1 VHAGGGVLGAV
12 CIIDINASTV
22 DVPAVDQL
30 ALHQT
35 TGDAQCSAVHSW
47 AAQLQ
52 VTNSA
57 CLGDDVIIPEPVL
70 KLGIRVL
77 LQKRF

>member
-1 VHAGGGVLGAV
+1 MWVGVWGEV
-12 CIIDINASTV
+12 CLIDINAYAV
-22 DVPAVDQL
+22 HAPAAHRL

-47 AAQLQ
+47 GAQLQ

-57 CLGDDVIIPEPVL
+57 RLGDDFIIHCNLVITLLVTVL
-70 KLGIRVL
+70 FQL
-77 LQKRF
+77 